1 MCSKESRRLHKEAHM
16 PELCACLKKT
26 GEDLELLP
34 LAGRFVAEAES
45 EGQSRVVKCL
55 SDN

>member
-1 MCSKESRRLHKEAHM
+1 MHREAHM
-16 PELCACLKKT
+16 PGLCACLKNT
-26 GEDLELLP
+26 VEDLELSP